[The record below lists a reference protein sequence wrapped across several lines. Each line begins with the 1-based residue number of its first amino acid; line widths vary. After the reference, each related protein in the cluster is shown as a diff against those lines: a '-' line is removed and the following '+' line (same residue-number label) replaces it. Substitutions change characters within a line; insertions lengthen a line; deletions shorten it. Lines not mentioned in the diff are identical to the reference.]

1 VVNNRITFGGLA
13 SGIDTNSIIDQL
25 VAVQRRPIALMETKQ
40 LTVRSKADALTR
52 VSSALTSLAS
62 RATSLTNTDTFRQRS
77 ASVVAKTED
86 ANKVAATATTGAAA
100 GAFTFHVTALASQT
114 RLEST
119 TAVGEAVDAGAP
131 LTDAG
136 FGTALT
142 AGKFTINGTVFTIAE
157 ATAEAVA
164 SASSIGAG
172 FDPDVPLD
180 AAGGDIATT
189 GGSFTI
195 NGSTINFS
203 AETDKIADVIGYINA
218 SAAGVTASF
227 DEGTGLFT
235 LTHNTTGTG
244 QTITMVDVTGNFL
257 ESMKLID
264 GGGGTI
270 GTQTAGTDVM
280 SLNDVIGDINTAGIG
295 VTATLVND
303 AAGRLNALELT
314 SGATIQLGSGADTSN
329 FLAMTSLLESPPGAT
344 RTSQRGLAGVSRS
357 ADLVDARFATPL
369 SQNTGTFKV
378 NGVEITYDGSAES
391 LSNIMSKINT
401 SDAGV
406 TVTYDGFTDRLKV
419 TSDSTGALAVTFEDV
434 DGNFLAAS
442 GLLAASQTMGA
453 NAAYSIDGGPTR
465 YATSNTVTDAVDG
478 VTLTLTGLTTEAVKV
493 QVNLQPNNVVTA
505 VEGFVAEFNK
515 VLDTIDAYTVYRE
528 GGNSGILFGDST
540 VRGIEQTLRGVLA
553 RSVSGLSG
561 GLRTPA
567 DVGLS
572 FGAVGTGVGDATRLV
587 LDSAKLAEAAQR
599 DPEAVTALFTT
610 FTGTAALTPGGT
622 GSVDS
627 ISGVPTEAKKAG
639 RYAIASDGLGVLS
652 VTFTPND
659 GSASSSV
666 SASVT
671 AGGTN
676 TTLIPGVTITA
687 TNPLQAGSNE
697 IIIGASREGF
707 AKSFSEYLSAL
718 TGTTGPLTSRS
729 SEMSKQI
736 SEIDRQIERLEDRV
750 SKREQEL
757 VRRFTQMELAIAR
770 VQQQS
775 QSLSQMQTQLG
786 GVSQS

>member
-25 VAVQRRPIALMETKQ
+25 VAVQRRPISLMQSKQ
-40 LTVRSKADALTR
+40 LKVRSKADALTR
-52 VSSALTSLAS
+52 VSSALTSLTS
-62 RATSLTNTDTFRQRS
+62 RATSLTAPDTFRQRS
-77 ASVVAKTED
+77 ASVLAKTED

-100 GAFTFHVTALASQT
+100 GSFTFHVTALASQT

-136 FGTALT
+136 FGLALT
-142 AGKFTINGTVFTIAE
+142 AGTFTINGTVFTIAA
-157 ATAEAVA
+157 ATAESVA
-164 SASSIGAG
+164 SASSVGGA
-172 FDPDVPLD
+172 FDPNVPLD
-180 AAGGDIATT
+180 ASGGDITT
-189 GGSFTI
+189 AGGSFTI
-195 NGSTINFS
+195 NGTTINFS

-235 LTHNTTGTG
+235 LTHKTTGTG
-244 QTITMVDVTGNFL
+244 QTITLADVTGNFL

-264 GGGGTI
+264 GGGGTL

-295 VTATLVND
+295 VTATLVTD

-314 SGATIQLGSGADTSN
+314 SGAAVQLGSGADTSN
-329 FLAMTSLLESPPGAT
+329 FLAMTSLLESPPGST

-378 NGVEITYDGSAES
+378 NGVEISYDGTSES

-406 TVTYDGFTDRLKV
+406 PVTYDGFTDRLKV
-419 TSDSTGALAVTFEDV
+419 TSDSTGPLAVTFEDV

-505 VEGFVAEFNK
+505 VEAFVADFNK

-528 GGNSGILFGDST
+528 GGNSGVLFGDST
-540 VRGIEQTLRGVLA
+540 VRGIEQALRGVLA

-567 DVGLS
+567 DIGLS
-572 FGAVGTGVGDATRLV
+572 FGAVGTGVGDAKRLV
-587 LDSAKLAEAAQR
+587 LDSAKLSEVARR

-639 RYAIASDGLGVLS
+639 RYAIASDGAGVLS

-687 TNPLQAGSNE
+687 TNPLQAGTNE

-707 AKSFSEYLSAL
+707 AKSFSEYLSAITR
-718 TGTTGPLTSRS
+718 TGGALSSRS

-775 QSLSQMQTQLG
+775 QSLSQMQAQLG
-786 GVSQS
+786 GLNQS